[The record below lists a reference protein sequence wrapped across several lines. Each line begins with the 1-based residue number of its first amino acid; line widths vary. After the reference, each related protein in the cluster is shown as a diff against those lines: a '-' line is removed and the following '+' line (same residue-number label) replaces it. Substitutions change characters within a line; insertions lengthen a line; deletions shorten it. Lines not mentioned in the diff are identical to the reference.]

1 MQSKERGQETTYI
14 PFLCAA
20 KAVGELVA
28 MCFTSTSK
36 RTGLVATLSCGRIIC
51 GLLYKVRALCSI
63 WGQCNLEAGSVALTT
78 LSDPSTVFHHFF
90 CLTLPVIFLSTH
102 SSIFHL
108 AGTLSGVLV
117 LLPTFSS
124 PDFIIC
130 KLSMKITPAH
140 PVAYCTHI
148 FTNTRRQLGKAEQR
162 KNFLKINW
170 NSNLSNFI

>member
-1 MQSKERGQETTYI
+1 MCKSTWSKQDHRKYTLEIKMQSNEREQETIYI

-78 LSDPSTVFHHFF
+78 LSDPTTVFHHFF
-90 CLTLPVIFLSTH
+90 LPNPASNFPLH
-102 SSIFHL
+102 PQFHL
-108 AGTLSGVLV
+108 SPCRYPEWRVS
-117 LLPTFSS
+117 TF
-124 PDFIIC
+124 
-130 KLSMKITPAH
+130 
-140 PVAYCTHI
+140 TH
-148 FTNTRRQLGKAEQR
+148 
-162 KNFLKINW
+162 FLKSW
-170 NSNLSNFI
+170 FHDM